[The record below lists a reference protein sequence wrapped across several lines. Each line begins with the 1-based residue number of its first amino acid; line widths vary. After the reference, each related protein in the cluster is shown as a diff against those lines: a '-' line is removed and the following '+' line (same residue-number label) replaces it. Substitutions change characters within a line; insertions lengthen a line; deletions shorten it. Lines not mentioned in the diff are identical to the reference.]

1 MAYLEPLLLN
11 LVLCYFLFIYN
22 INMYLFWKFYFYFI
36 RLHSIIII
44 LLSLF
49 SLLLNIWFPHEAFAM
64 EPNTTMDYYGQKE
77 YIGSDAYGHFNDPI
91 KDSHTSPAGD
101 TDIIKQSRGDLYGDS
116 PPHERDWYADNNP
129 NVKSSL
135 CHDTSSFTLYL
146 SIKRRAY
153 WYIWKI
159 HYTEYNSYKDFKLA
173 WNPKNS
179 IRKDFVSDIKNAFFK
194 RK

>member
-1 MAYLEPLLLN
+1 
-11 LVLCYFLFIYN
+11 
-22 INMYLFWKFYFYFI
+22 MYLFWILYFDFI
-36 RLHSIIII
+36 RLRSIIIV

-49 SLLLNIWFPHEAFAM
+49 SLLFNIWFPNEAFAM

-77 YIGSDAYGHFNDPI
+77 YRGLDAYGHFHDPL
-91 KDSHTSPAGD
+91 KDSHVSPTVD
-101 TDIIKQSRGDLYGDS
+101 TDIIQQPREDLYGTS
-116 PPHERDWYADNNP
+116 SPHERDWYANNHP
-129 NVKSSL
+129 NVKSPL
-135 CHDTSSFTLYL
+135 YPDTSTFGLYL

-153 WYIWKI
+153 WYIWKV

-179 IRKDFVSDIKNAFFK
+179 IRKDFVSDIKNAFLK